1 MLIASPVALCAL
13 QPRSVDKWYNWLM
26 PSWLNGPAREPKP
39 EPSSDKPKP
48 EKEPSDKPDKDKPMV
63 PHGDKPGKPG
73 MPDPD
78 NNSTCPDKWYLDNKE
93 THECVCDQLKKCNIT
108 GLQGPEGPRG
118 MDGMDGFNG
127 TDGAPGE

>member
-1 MLIASPVALCAL
+1 MRRLSFHRVATSSSSEDMMAWSRRPI
-13 QPRSVDKWYNWLM
+13 QETD
-26 PSWLNGPAREPKP
+26 P
-39 EPSSDKPKP
+39 E
-48 EKEPSDKPDKDKPMV
+48 KDKPELNKPGKDDPMV
-63 PHGDKPGKPG
+63 PPGDKPGKPG

-78 NNSTCPDKWYLDNKE
+78 NNSTCPDKWYLDDKE